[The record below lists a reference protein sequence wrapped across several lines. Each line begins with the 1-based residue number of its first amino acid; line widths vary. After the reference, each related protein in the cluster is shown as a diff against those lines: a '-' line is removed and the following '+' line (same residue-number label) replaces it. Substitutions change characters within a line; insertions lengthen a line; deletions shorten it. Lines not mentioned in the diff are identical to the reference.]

1 MVSTIFIPRAAFH
14 PKQNVSFEIGN
25 LFGIKGIVAVIT
37 GGRSAKA
44 VYIVGRRKESLEK
57 AAAEAGNGSI
67 IAVQGDVKSKE
78 SLEAVAEGM
87 KKEQGSINV
96 LFANSGVIGFKEAV
110 WGPSVEEFTHA
121 YHVNVSG
128 VFYTALPFLE
138 LLDEGNKQGDV
149 EQKFNIIVT
158 TSIAGFSRKL
168 SAGFAYSTSK
178 ARTTHLL
185 FRRER
190 MRKIEGDILKD
201 LCSLERSGTE
211 EDIAGTALYLMG
223 RGGAYLSG
231 NVIVPDCGK
240 LGEMP
245 TVYWREYER
254 RVDQTRKRILLWK
267 V

>member
-37 GGRSAKA
+37 G

-178 ARTTHLL
+178 ARTTHLVKML
-185 FRRER
+185 A
-190 MRKIEGDILKD
+190 
-201 LCSLERSGTE
+201 T
-211 EDIAGTALYLMG
+211 
-223 RGGAYLSG
+223 
-231 NVIVPDCGK
+231 
-240 LGEMP
+240 
-245 TVYWREYER
+245 
-254 RVDQTRKRILLWK
+254 
-267 V
+267 